1 MMKKGDAALLLHA
14 DQIVSTID
22 RLTIRIVDRFPGS
35 GLGGVGTRLL
45 AIANQA
51 ASRAEWIERPIY
63 SLRLISALLVL
74 LILAGIAATVV
85 NLKIPDGGIGVMEF
99 IQVLE
104 AGINDVVLI
113 GAGIFFL
120 TTFENRLKRK
130 RALEALH
137 ELRSVAHIID
147 MHQLTKDP
155 EHSLGRAV
163 IRPTS
168 PKAHLEPGDL
178 ARYLDYCS
186 EMLSLT
192 GKIAALYAQTFQDS
206 VAMAAVNEI
215 EDLTTGLSRK
225 IWQKLMVLYQM
236 MEVDAESGKLR

>member
-1 MMKKGDAALLLHA
+1 MTRGDAALLLHA
-14 DQIVSTID
+14 DQIV
-22 RLTIRIVDRFPGS
+22 LTIERLIARIAERFPGS
-35 GLGGVGTRLL
+35 GLGSVGSRLL
-45 AIANQA
+45 SIANQA

-63 SLRLISALLVL
+63 SLRIASALLVL
-74 LILAGIAATVV
+74 LILAGIAATFV
-85 NLKIPDGGIGVMEF
+85 NLKIPEGGIGVMEF

-155 EHSLGRAV
+155 EHSLGRATST
-163 IRPTS
+163 PSS
-168 PKAHLEPGDL
+168 PKGHMEPGDL

-215 EDLTTGLSRK
+215 EDLTTGLARK

-236 MEVDAESGKLR
+236 MEVDVERGK